1 MLKRKKLLALTL
13 TAVVSMGV
21 LAGCGQKNQEAKAE
35 ETGSGEKI
43 VNVYSS
49 RHYDIDKQLFKDFE
63 SDTGIKVNL
72 VDGKS
77 DELIERMAREGDN
90 TSADV
95 FLTVGA
101 ENIAQLN
108 EKDLIKDISSEKINE
123 NIPSEY
129 RRENWV
135 GLTSRARIIVYNK
148 EKVNPETIK
157 TYNDLTK
164 DEFKGKVLTRSSS
177 SSYNNA
183 LLSSFIQLDG
193 TEKAKEWAQGIVNN
207 FARTPEGNDR
217 DQAKAIMAGIGD
229 VGIMNSYYIAK
240 MISSSDAEEAKV
252 GKEIGVLFPEN
263 THLNLSFG
271 AVTKN
276 AKNEEN
282 AVALLEYLTEEKA
295 QKAYVDENGEFALNT
310 KVGKSE
316 LQKSWGEF
324 KVQNLNYET
333 LGESKQEATLIFDQV
348 GWK

>member
-1 MLKRKKLLALTL
+1 MLKRKKILALTL
-13 TAVVSMGV
+13 TALISMGV
-21 LAGCGQKNQEAKAE
+21 LAGCGQKNQETKAE
-35 ETGSGEKI
+35 ETGSGEKV

-77 DELIERMAREGDN
+77 DELIERMAREG
-90 TSADV
+90 
-95 FLTVGA
+95 

-129 RRENWV
+129 RGKNWV

-193 TEKAKEWAQGIVNN
+193 ADKAKEWAQGIVNN

-324 KVQNLNYET
+324 TVQNLNYET

>member
-1 MLKRKKLLALTL
+1 MLKRKKLLALAL
-13 TAVVSMGV
+13 TAIVSMGV
-21 LAGCGQKNQEAKAE
+21 LAGCGSKNAEAQEGTSE
-35 ETGSGEKI
+35 SGDKV

-49 RHYDIDKQLFKDFE
+49 RHYDVDKQLFKDFE
-63 SDTGIKVNL
+63 ADTGIKVNL

-77 DELIERMAREGDN
+77 DELIERMAREGEN
-90 TSADV
+90 SPADV

-101 ENIAQLN
+101 ENIAQLK
-108 EKDLIKDISSEKINE
+108 EKDLIKEITSEKIDR
-123 NIPSEY
+123 NIPEEY
-129 RRENWV
+129 RGKDWV

-148 EKVNPETIK
+148 DKVNPETIK
-157 TYNDLTK
+157 TYEDLTK
-164 DEFKGKVLTRSSS
+164 EEFKGKVLTRSSS
-177 SSYNNA
+177 SSYNVA

-193 TEKAKEWAQGIVNN
+193 AEEAKEWAQGMVNN
-207 FARTPEGNDR
+207 FARKPEGNDR

-229 VGIMNSYYIAK
+229 VGIMNSYYISK
-240 MISSSDAEEAKV
+240 MINSSDAEEAKV

-271 AVTKN
+271 AVTKS

-295 QKAYVDENGEFALNT
+295 QKAYVDENGEFALNPS
-310 KVGKSE
+310 VGKSE
-316 LQKSWGEF
+316 LQKSWGDF
-324 KVQNLNYET
+324 TVQDLNYET

>member
-13 TAVVSMGV
+13 TALVSMGV
-21 LAGCGQKNQEAKAE
+21 LAGCGQKNQEAKGE

-49 RHYDIDKQLFKDFE
+49 RHYDIDKQLFKD
-63 SDTGIKVNL
+63 L

-129 RRENWV
+129 RGKNWV

-193 TEKAKEWAQGIVNN
+193 ADKAKEWAQGIVNN

-240 MISSSDAEEAKV
+240 MISSSDAEEA
-252 GKEIGVLFPEN
+252 IGVLFPEN

>member
-1 MLKRKKLLALTL
+1 MLRRKKILALTL
-13 TAVVSMGV
+13 TAIVSMGV
-21 LAGCGQKNQEAKAE
+21 LAGCGSKNAEAQEGVNE
-35 ETGSGEKI
+35 SGEKV

-49 RHYDIDKQLFKDFE
+49 RHYDVDKQLFKDFE
-63 SDTGIKVNL
+63 ADTGIKVNL

-77 DELIERMAREGDN
+77 DELIERMAREGEN
-90 TSADV
+90 SSADI

-101 ENIAQLN
+101 ENIAQLK
-108 EKDLIKDISSEKINE
+108 EKDLIKEVSSEKIDK
-123 NIPSEY
+123 NIPKEY
-129 RRENWV
+129 RGKDWV

-148 EKVNPETIK
+148 EKVDPTKIK
-157 TYNDLTK
+157 TYDDLTK
-164 DEFKGKVLTRSSS
+164 EEFKGKVLTRSSS

-193 TEKAKEWAQGIVNN
+193 AEKAKEWAQGMVNN

-229 VGIMNSYYIAK
+229 VGIMNSYYISK
-240 MISSSDAEEAKV
+240 MINSSDAEEAKV
-252 GKEIGVLFPEN
+252 GKEIGVLFPEK

-271 AVTKN
+271 AITKS

-295 QKAYVDENGEFALNT
+295 QKAYVDENGEFALNP

-316 LQKSWGEF
+316 LQKSWGDF
-324 KVQNLNYET
+324 KVQDLNYET

>member
-13 TAVVSMGV
+13 TALVSMGV

-35 ETGSGEKI
+35 ETGSGEKV

-129 RRENWV
+129 RGKNWV

-164 DEFKGKVLTRSSS
+164 NEFKGKVLTRS
-177 SSYNNA
+177 
-183 LLSSFIQLDG
+183 
-193 TEKAKEWAQGIVNN
+193 
-207 FARTPEGNDR
+207 
-217 DQAKAIMAGIGD
+217 
-229 VGIMNSYYIAK
+229 
-240 MISSSDAEEAKV
+240 
-252 GKEIGVLFPEN
+252 
-263 THLNLSFG
+263 
-271 AVTKN
+271 
-276 AKNEEN
+276 
-282 AVALLEYLTEEKA
+282 
-295 QKAYVDENGEFALNT
+295 
-310 KVGKSE
+310 
-316 LQKSWGEF
+316 
-324 KVQNLNYET
+324 
-333 LGESKQEATLIFDQV
+333 
-348 GWK
+348 

>member
-1 MLKRKKLLALTL
+1 M
-13 TAVVSMGV
+13 
-21 LAGCGQKNQEAKAE
+21 
-35 ETGSGEKI
+35 
-43 VNVYSS
+43 
-49 RHYDIDKQLFKDFE
+49 
-63 SDTGIKVNL
+63 
-72 VDGKS
+72 
-77 DELIERMAREGDN
+77 
-90 TSADV
+90 
-95 FLTVGA
+95 
-101 ENIAQLN
+101 
-108 EKDLIKDISSEKINE
+108 
-123 NIPSEY
+123 
-129 RRENWV
+129 
-135 GLTSRARIIVYNK
+135 
-148 EKVNPETIK
+148 
-157 TYNDLTK
+157 
-164 DEFKGKVLTRSSS
+164 
-177 SSYNNA
+177 
-183 LLSSFIQLDG
+183 LSSFIQLDG
-193 TEKAKEWAQGIVNN
+193 ADKAKEWAQGIVNN

-276 AKNEEN
+276 AKNEKN

-333 LGESKQEATLIFDQV
+333 LGESKQETTLIFDQV

>member
-13 TAVVSMGV
+13 TALVSMGV

-35 ETGSGEKI
+35 ETGSGEKV

-129 RRENWV
+129 R
-135 GLTSRARIIVYNK
+135 G
-148 EKVNPETIK
+148 
-157 TYNDLTK
+157 
-164 DEFKGKVLTRSSS
+164 
-177 SSYNNA
+177 
-183 LLSSFIQLDG
+183 
-193 TEKAKEWAQGIVNN
+193 
-207 FARTPEGNDR
+207 
-217 DQAKAIMAGIGD
+217 
-229 VGIMNSYYIAK
+229 SYYIAK

-324 KVQNLNYET
+324 TVQNLNYEI